1 MFLLVVT
8 CTLGALPATAQRT
21 TSVPLDDSFTL
32 QTYGNGTVIAGE
44 TYYHIVT
51 YQKLTV
57 QDCQVY
63 ACAGISG
70 ALRNAKE
77 FGKPSR
83 IVTRGP

>member
-1 MFLLVVT
+1 M
-8 CTLGALPATAQRT
+8 
-21 TSVPLDDSFTL
+21 
-32 QTYGNGTVIAGE
+32 
-44 TYYHIVT
+44 T

-77 FGKPSR
+77 FGKQSR
-83 IVTRGP
+83 IVTSRP